1 MSLNSSFSSFSSS
14 TYSSSSSETEVEYSS
29 DKFWGKYRRGRTH
42 KSFWKHVKMIL
53 CSKKK
58 INSGPSELYRTQ
70 AIEDFYNR
78 IHLHESNKTNI
89 EYNICLSDEYER
101 VFVKDCKIYLGE
113 INSTEKETTRTSQV
127 DTSFITNYSSVMF

>member
-1 MSLNSSFSSFSSS
+1 MSLNSSFNSFSSS
-14 TYSSSSSETEVEYSS
+14 TSSSSSSEIEVECSS
-29 DKFWGKYRRGRTH
+29 DKFWGQYRRGRTH

-58 INSGPSELYRTQ
+58 INSGPSELYRIQ
-70 AIEDFYNR
+70 AIEEFYNR
-78 IHLHESNKTNI
+78 IHLPESNKTNI
-89 EYNICLSDEYER
+89 EYKICLSDEYER

-113 INSTEKETTRTSQV
+113 SNSTEKETTSQV